1 MNIVKNRLNN
11 NLQDNQFKHRINR
24 IVRDHSGVLEAEPY
38 EFKYFNFNGNLHS
51 EKIEEE
57 KFTNYLSSYGTI
69 LYEILK
75 NLFDKLQKDEYEF
88 LNEFELDEY
97 EASEYTEESKRLKR
111 IIAKANRIADIEK
124 IPKIDKFKPVKRL
137 RKEQKRFDG
146 IRLFVH
152 TREDGI
158 IDLYLV
164 DLYHLAIDAFN
175 YKTGHYDL
183 DRNYNSA
190 KEYKKCI
197 SKIADNYT

>member
-11 NLQDNQFKHRINR
+11 NLQNNQFKHRINKV
-24 IVRDHSGVLEAEPY
+24 IRDNTGILKSEPY
-38 EFKYFNFNGNLHS
+38 KFKYFNFNGNLHS
-51 EKIEEE
+51 EKIEKE
-57 KFTNYLSSYGTI
+57 KFTNYLSSYENTLYKI
-69 LYEILK
+69 LEGIF
-75 NLFDKLQKDEYEF
+75 NKLQKDEYEF

-97 EASEYTEESKRLKR
+97 EASEYTGESQRLKR
-111 IIAKANRIADIEK
+111 IIANVNRISNIDEL
-124 IPKIDKFKPVKRL
+124 PKIDKFKPVKRL
-137 RKEQKRFDG
+137 RKEEKRYDG

-158 IDLYLV
+158 IDLYLI

-175 YKTGHYDL
+175 FKTGHYDL

-197 SKIADNYT
+197 SKIADNYI